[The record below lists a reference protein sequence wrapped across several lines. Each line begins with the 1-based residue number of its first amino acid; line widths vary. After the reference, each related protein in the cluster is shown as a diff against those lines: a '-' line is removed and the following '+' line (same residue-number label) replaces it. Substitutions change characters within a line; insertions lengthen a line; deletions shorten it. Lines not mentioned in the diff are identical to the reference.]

1 MLMKDVTIA
10 KTDLAPSERV
20 ITKAQDFQED
30 EELFRYCTLP
40 EVQDLEYFF
49 L

>member
-10 KTDLAPSERV
+10 KSQYAPSEKV

-40 EVQDLEYFF
+40 QVQDLEYVF